1 MTTLIAFY
9 YLFLIPS
16 APGSKNECACH
27 YEIYYE
33 EFGMAKAPCE
43 LPSSQIIYNNNLKTE
58 IIITSCEGDAS
69 FKSYDSLS
77 EKIKITGSL
86 KKAGFIDQTDTTY
99 ILDEM
104 DYSETIKL
112 QKRNYW
118 TPVKIGAWFYY

>member
-69 FKSYDSLS
+69 FKSYD
-77 EKIKITGSL
+77 
-86 KKAGFIDQTDTTY
+86 Y

-104 DYSETIKL
+104 DYSETIKI